1 MVSPISSGLVLIIL
15 RNSLFEEGSQTEPW
29 FSNLFAVES
38 ILRNSL
44 FEEGSQTEPWF
55 SNLFAVESPQIQFE
69 TIMLQ

>member
-38 ILRNSL
+38 
-44 FEEGSQTEPWF
+44 FEEQLINAPF
-55 SNLFAVESPQIQFE
+55 SANP
-69 TIMLQ
+69 